1 MNAVLVRTFNTRHFP
16 ADHTM
21 GLITVLRNILGMPTS
36 WDHSHEP
43 EPRTYKSPSVE
54 IYGPAGLRSFV
65 RTNFHLTH
73 TRSSHHYCVHE
84 LLHLNETASAPCDP
98 HDLMHPSEEVG
109 RDIVPDGDGF
119 WRDLCQIPMQHGS
132 KAVVDAG
139 PIEHRGTRLYAADLS
154 RGIR

>member
-1 MNAVLVRTFNTRHFP
+1 
-16 ADHTM
+16 M

-43 EPRTYKSPSVE
+43 QPRTYKSPSVE

-65 RTNFHLTH
+65 RTNFNLTH

-84 LLHLNETASAPCDP
+84 LLHLNETASVPCDP
-98 HDLMHPSEEVG
+98 HDLMHSSEEVG
-109 RDIVPDGDGF
+109 KDIVADEDGF
-119 WRDLCQIPMQHGS
+119 WRDLCEVPMQHGN

-139 PIEHRGTRLYAADLS
+139 PIVHRGTRLYTASLS
-154 RGIR
+154 RAIR